1 MENGTETEM
10 ETELKGKRE
19 QNRMVQIC
27 AEELCIV
34 ICIQYVY
41 GWSVLIGRDCIF
53 GGAGNERKETYQI
66 KKVTQKVN
74 KMDDS
79 YKKTTQTENFSLRL
93 FS

>member
-1 MENGTETEM
+1 M
-10 ETELKGKRE
+10 
-19 QNRMVQIC
+19 
-27 AEELCIV
+27 
-34 ICIQYVY
+34 Y

-79 YKKTTQTENFSLRL
+79 YKKTT
-93 FS
+93 